1 MRLYNYVIA
10 CVLIFSSL
18 SAAQQQYQVDNSKI
32 LIDLHEQF
40 LKKEISKEQIELL
53 FDDDFSLDSL
63 YNAVGLWPIL
73 WAMENSD
80 DELLERLLKHEKLL
94 SKLRVNLNVI
104 PVPNGGNNYDTILDW
119 LADSGDGENLLYV
132 MEDIGRSGSLSL
144 LFLVLD
150 SPRRVK
156 RLGRQGMV
164 NLLRYVLATDDE
176 EMINYYLS
184 DSMVKILLEQSD
196 LETLKKHVTNDIA
209 QKLIEKVFNEF

>member
-1 MRLYNYVIA
+1 MHLYNYVLA

-18 SAAQQQYQVDNSKI
+18 SAAQQPYQMDNGKM

-53 FDDDFSLDSL
+53 FDDDFSLDHL
-63 YNAVGLWPIL
+63 YNAIGLWPIL
-73 WAMENSD
+73 WAIENSD

-94 SKLRVNLNVI
+94 SKLRVNLWAI
-104 PVPNGGNNYDTILDW
+104 PVQNGGNNNSMILDW
-119 LADSGDGENLLYV
+119 LAESGDGENLLYV

-144 LFLVLD
+144 MRLVLD

-156 RLGRQGMV
+156 RLGRQGIV
-164 NLLRYVLATDDE
+164 KLLRYVLATEDE

-184 DSMVKILLEQSD
+184 NPMLQVMLDQSD
-196 LETLKKHVTNDIA
+196 LEALKKQAPKHTVL
-209 QKLIEKVFNEF
+209 KLIENVLNEY